1 MTNNQ
6 PQSQSQP
13 QPEDTILPCVQF
25 INALCATSHSIAS
38 QFQNILNS
46 ANGTE
51 PSPSASPSP
60 SPAAAAATST
70 SVLCAPIQPDPV
82 MDSRALD
89 YLDEMHTAGTID
101 YTDYSRLFDLIQDE
115 LKCPEVI
122 PQAPLTAALLCNL
135 SADSAE
141 RRLYELNPE
150 KEDWK
155 PKARIIGVYWEP
167 ERGVRIHLSALTWVT
182 LVTTLQVLDPDS
194 EMCRE
199 ELAEEY
205 GEAHVVG
212 AYKVQLMKGLKEEMY
227 RGTLNWEGIEIFC
240 VLTPKEV
247 EQWNLEVTD

>member
-6 PQSQSQP
+6 PQP

-25 INALCATSHSIAS
+25 INALCATSHLVAA

-51 PSPSASPSP
+51 PSPSPSTPPSPSP
-60 SPAAAAATST
+60 SPST

-89 YLDEMHTAGTID
+89 YLDEMRTAGTID

-135 SADSAE
+135 SAE
-141 RRLYELNPE
+141 RRYTLNLGE
-150 KEDWK
+150 EIWK
-155 PKARIIGVYWEP
+155 PEAQIISVSWEP
-167 ERGVRIHLSALTWVT
+167 ERGVGIHLSALTWVT

-194 EMCRE
+194 GVCRE

-212 AYKVQLMKGLKEEMY
+212 ACKVQLMKSLEKEMY
-227 RGTLNWEGIEIFC
+227 RGTLNWDGIEIFC

-247 EQWNLEVTD
+247 EQWNLEVTDL

>member
-6 PQSQSQP
+6 P
-13 QPEDTILPCVQF
+13 ENAILPCVQF
-25 INALCATSHSIAS
+25 INALCATSHAVAT

-46 ANGTE
+46 ANAST
-51 PSPSASPSP
+51 SHSPSP
-60 SPAAAAATST
+60 ST

-82 MDSRALD
+82 MGSRALA
-89 YLDEMHTAGTID
+89 YLDEMRAAGALD
-101 YTDYSRLFDLIQDE
+101 YTDYSRLFDLILDE

-155 PKARIIGVYWEP
+155 PKARIFSVSWEP
-167 ERGVRIHLSALTWVT
+167 ERGVRVHLSALTWVT
-182 LVTTLQVLDPDS
+182 LVAALQVLDPGS
-194 EMCRE
+194 EMSRE
-199 ELAEEY
+199 ELTEKY

-212 AYKVQLMKGLKEEMY
+212 ACKVQLMKSLEKEMY
-227 RGTLNWEGIEIFC
+227 RGTLNWEGIEMFC

-247 EQWNLEVTD
+247 EQWNLEVTDNG

>member
-6 PQSQSQP
+6 PQP
-13 QPEDTILPCVQF
+13 QLETTILPCVQF
-25 INALCATSHSIAS
+25 INALCATSHSVAT

-46 ANGTE
+46 ANGAE
-51 PSPSASPSP
+51 PSASPSP
-60 SPAAAAATST
+60 AAST

-82 MDSRALD
+82 MGSRALA
-89 YLDEMHTAGTID
+89 YLDEMRDAGAID
-101 YTDYSRLFDLIQDE
+101 YTDYSRLFDLILDE

-141 RRLYELNPE
+141 RRYYTYLGEE
-150 KEDWK
+150 VWK
-155 PKARIIGVYWEP
+155 PKARIIGVSWEP
-167 ERGVRIHLSALTWVT
+167 GKGVGIHLSALTWVT

-194 EMCRE
+194 GVCRE
-199 ELAEEY
+199 ELAEKY
-205 GEAHVVG
+205 GEAHIVG
-212 AYKVQLMKGLKEEMY
+212 ACKVQLMTGLKEEMY

-247 EQWNLEVTD
+247 EQWNLEVTDL

>member
-6 PQSQSQP
+6 PQP

-25 INALCATSHSIAS
+25 INALCATSHSVAA

-46 ANGTE
+46 ANGIK
-51 PSPSASPSP
+51 PSPSA
-60 SPAAAAATST
+60 
-70 SVLCAPIQPDPV
+70 SVLCAPIQPDSV

-89 YLDEMHTAGTID
+89 YLDEMRTAGTID
-101 YTDYSRLFDLIQDE
+101 YSDYSRLFDLIQDE

-135 SADSAE
+135 SAEHRYTLSLGGE
-141 RRLYELNPE
+141 F
-150 KEDWK
+150 WK
-155 PKARIIGVYWEP
+155 PKARVIGVYWEP

-182 LVTTLQVLDPDS
+182 LVAALQVLDPDS
-194 EMCRE
+194 GVCRE

-205 GEAHVVG
+205 GEAHIVG
-212 AYKVQLMKGLKEEMY
+212 ACKVQLMKSLKEEVY
-227 RGTLNWEGIEIFC
+227 QGTLNWDGIEIFC
-240 VLTPKEV
+240 ILTPKEV

>member
-6 PQSQSQP
+6 PQP
-13 QPEDTILPCVQF
+13 QPETTILPCVQF
-25 INALCATSHSIAS
+25 INALCATSHSIAT

-46 ANGTE
+46 AN
-51 PSPSASPSP
+51 ASTSP
-60 SPAAAAATST
+60 SPAAST
-70 SVLCAPIQPDPV
+70 SVLCAPIQPDPA
-82 MDSRALD
+82 MDSRALA
-89 YLDEMHTAGTID
+89 YLDEMRTAGTID
-101 YTDYSRLFDLIQDE
+101 YSDYSRLFDLILDE

-141 RRLYELNPE
+141 RRYYTY
-150 KEDWK
+150 WK
-155 PKARIIGVYWEP
+155 PEAQIIGVSWEP
-167 ERGVRIHLSALTWVT
+167 GRGVGIHLSALTWVT

-194 EMCRE
+194 EVCRE

-205 GEAHVVG
+205 GEAHIVG
-212 AYKVQLMKGLKEEMY
+212 ACKVQLMEGLKEEMY
-227 RGTLNWEGIEIFC
+227 RGVLNWEGIEIFC

>member
-6 PQSQSQP
+6 PQL
-13 QPEDTILPCVQF
+13 QPETTILPCVQF
-25 INALCATSHSIAS
+25 INALCATSHSVAA

-46 ANGTE
+46 ANGAE
-51 PSPSASPSP
+51 PSPSPSTSP
-60 SPAAAAATST
+60 SPAAST

-82 MDSRALD
+82 MDSRALA
-89 YLDEMHTAGTID
+89 YLDEMRAAGAVD
-101 YTDYSRLFDLIQDE
+101 YTDYSQLFDLIQDE

-122 PQAPLTAALLCNL
+122 PRAPLTAALLCNL

-150 KEDWK
+150 KEVWK
-155 PKARIIGVYWEP
+155 PKARIFSVSWEP
-167 ERGVRIHLSALTWVT
+167 ERGTVIHLSALTWVT

-205 GEAHVVG
+205 GEAHIVG
-212 AYKVQLMKGLKEEMY
+212 ACKVQLMKSLKEEVY

-247 EQWNLEVTD
+247 EQWNLEVAD

>member
-6 PQSQSQP
+6 PQPQSQP
-13 QPEDTILPCVQF
+13 EVTILPCVQF
-25 INALCATSHSIAS
+25 INALCATSHEVAT

-46 ANGTE
+46 ANAST
-51 PSPSASPSP
+51 PPSTSPSASPSP
-60 SPAAAAATST
+60 SPSSSA

-82 MDSRALD
+82 MGSRALA
-89 YLDEMHTAGTID
+89 YLDEMHDAGAA
-101 YTDYSRLFDLIQDE
+101 DYSRLFDLILDE

-135 SADSAE
+135 SADSAQ
-141 RRLYELNPE
+141 RRLYELDPGE
-150 KEDWK
+150 EVWK

-167 ERGVRIHLSALTWVT
+167 ERGTVIHLSALTWVT
-182 LVTTLQVLDPDS
+182 LITTLQVLDPDS
-194 EMCRE
+194 GVCRE

-205 GEAHVVG
+205 GEAHIVG
-212 AYKVQLMKGLKEEMY
+212 AYKVQRMKSLKEEVY
-227 RGTLNWEGIEIFC
+227 QGTLNWEGIEIFC

>member
-6 PQSQSQP
+6 PQPQL
-13 QPEDTILPCVQF
+13 QPETTILPCVQF
-25 INALCATSHSIAS
+25 INALCATSHLVAT

-51 PSPSASPSP
+51 PSPS
-60 SPAAAAATST
+60 PAAST

-82 MDSRALD
+82 MGSRALA
-89 YLDEMHTAGTID
+89 YLDEMNAEGAID
-101 YTDYSRLFDLIQDE
+101 YTDYSRLHDLIQDE

-141 RRLYELNPE
+141 RRLYEWNPE
-150 KEDWK
+150 ESAYR

-167 ERGVRIHLSALTWVT
+167 GRGVGIHLSSLTWVT
-182 LVTTLQVLDPDS
+182 LVTTLQVLDPAS
-194 EMCRE
+194 GVCRE

-205 GEAHVVG
+205 GEAHIVG
-212 AYKVQLMKGLKEEMY
+212 ACKVQLMKSLKEEVY
-227 RGTLNWEGIEIFC
+227 QGTLNWEGIEIFC

-247 EQWNLEVTD
+247 EQWNLKVTD

>member
-6 PQSQSQP
+6 SQP
-13 QPEDTILPCVQF
+13 KDTILPCVQF
-25 INALCATSHSIAS
+25 INALCATSRSIAA

-46 ANGTE
+46 ANGIKPSPST
-51 PSPSASPSP
+51 SPSASPSP
-60 SPAAAAATST
+60 AAST

-82 MDSRALD
+82 MGSRALA
-89 YLDEMHTAGTID
+89 YLDEMNDAGAVD
-101 YTDYSRLFDLIQDE
+101 YTDYSRLHDLIQDE

-150 KEDWK
+150 KEDYK
-155 PKARIIGVYWEP
+155 PKAWILSVSWEP
-167 ERGVRIHLSALTWVT
+167 GRGVGIHLIALTWVT

-205 GEAHVVG
+205 GEAHIVG
-212 AYKVQLMKGLKEEMY
+212 ACKVQLMKSLKEEVY
-227 RGTLNWEGIEIFC
+227 QGTLNWEGIEIFC

>member
-6 PQSQSQP
+6 PQP

-25 INALCATSHSIAS
+25 INALCATSRSVAS

-46 ANGTE
+46 ANE
-51 PSPSASPSP
+51 S
-60 SPAAAAATST
+60 AAAAAST

-82 MDSRALD
+82 MGSRALA
-89 YLDEMHTAGTID
+89 YLDEMNASGVID
-101 YTDYSRLFDLIQDE
+101 YTDYSRLFDLILDE

-155 PKARIIGVYWEP
+155 PKARIFSVSWEP
-167 ERGVRIHLSALTWVT
+167 ERGVRVHLSALTWVT
-182 LVTTLQVLDPDS
+182 LVTTLQVLDPAS

-205 GEAHVVG
+205 GEAHIVG
-212 AYKVQLMKGLKEEMY
+212 ACKVQLMKSLKEEVY

-240 VLTPKEV
+240 VMTPKEV

>member
-6 PQSQSQP
+6 PQPQPQP

-25 INALCATSHSIAS
+25 INALCATSHSVAA

-46 ANGTE
+46 ANGIK
-51 PSPSASPSP
+51 PSPSA
-60 SPAAAAATST
+60 

-89 YLDEMHTAGTID
+89 YLDEMRTAGTID
-101 YTDYSRLFDLIQDE
+101 YSDYSRLFDLIQDE

-122 PQAPLTAALLCNL
+122 PRAPLTAALLCNL
-135 SADSAE
+135 SAEHRYTLSLGGE
-141 RRLYELNPE
+141 F
-150 KEDWK
+150 WK
-155 PKARIIGVYWEP
+155 PKARVIGVYWEP

-194 EMCRE
+194 GVCRE

-212 AYKVQLMKGLKEEMY
+212 ACKVQLMEGLKEERY
-227 RGTLNWEGIEIFC
+227 RGALNWEGIEIFC

>member
-6 PQSQSQP
+6 PQP

-25 INALCATSHSIAS
+25 INALCATSHSVAA

-46 ANGTE
+46 ANGIK
-51 PSPSASPSP
+51 PSPSA
-60 SPAAAAATST
+60 

-89 YLDEMHTAGTID
+89 YLDEMRTAGTID
-101 YTDYSRLFDLIQDE
+101 YSDYSRLFDLIQDE

-135 SADSAE
+135 SAEHRYTLSLGGE
-141 RRLYELNPE
+141 F
-150 KEDWK
+150 WK
-155 PKARIIGVYWEP
+155 PKARVIGVYWEP

-182 LVTTLQVLDPDS
+182 LVAALQVLDPDS
-194 EMCRE
+194 GVCRE

-205 GEAHVVG
+205 GEAHIVG
-212 AYKVQLMKGLKEEMY
+212 ACKVQLMKSLKEEVY
-227 RGTLNWEGIEIFC
+227 QGTLNWDGIEIFC
-240 VLTPKEV
+240 ILTPKEV

>member
-6 PQSQSQP
+6 P
-13 QPEDTILPCVQF
+13 ETTILPCVQF
-25 INALCATSHSIAS
+25 INALCATPHSVAT

-46 ANGTE
+46 AN
-51 PSPSASPSP
+51 ASPSP
-60 SPAAAAATST
+60 SPSTPPSTSPAAAAA
-70 SVLCAPIQPDPV
+70 VLCAPIQPDPV
-82 MDSRALD
+82 MGSRALA
-89 YLDEMHTAGTID
+89 YLDEMNAAGAVD
-101 YTDYSRLFDLIQDE
+101 CTDYSRLHDLIQDE

-155 PKARIIGVYWEP
+155 PKARIFSVSWDP
-167 ERGVRIHLSALTWVT
+167 ERGVRVHLSALTWVT
-182 LVTTLQVLDPDS
+182 LVAALQVLDPDS

-205 GEAHVVG
+205 GEAHIVG
-212 AYKVQLMKGLKEEMY
+212 ACKVQLMGSLKEEVY
-227 RGTLNWEGIEIFC
+227 RGTLNWEGVEIFC

-247 EQWNLEVTD
+247 EQWNLEVAD

>member
-6 PQSQSQP
+6 PQ
-13 QPEDTILPCVQF
+13 PETTILPCVQF
-25 INALCATSHSIAS
+25 INALCATSHSVAT

-46 ANGTE
+46 ANAST
-51 PSPSASPSP
+51 PSTPSTSPSP
-60 SPAAAAATST
+60 STST

-82 MDSRALD
+82 MGSRALA
-89 YLDEMHTAGTID
+89 YLDEMRDAGAVD
-101 YTDYSRLFDLIQDE
+101 YTDYSRLFDLILDE

-141 RRLYELNPE
+141 RRLYELDPE
-150 KEDWK
+150 EEAWK
-155 PKARIIGVYWEP
+155 PKARIIGVSWEP
-167 ERGVRIHLSALTWVT
+167 ERGVGIHLSALTWVT

-194 EMCRE
+194 GVCRE

-212 AYKVQLMKGLKEEMY
+212 ACKVQLTKGLKEEVY

>member
-6 PQSQSQP
+6 PQSQ
-13 QPEDTILPCVQF
+13 PETTILPCAQF
-25 INALCATSHSIAS
+25 INALCATSHSVAA
-38 QFQNILNS
+38 QFRNILNS
-46 ANGTE
+46 AN
-51 PSPSASPSP
+51 ASTSP
-60 SPAAAAATST
+60 SPAAST
-70 SVLCAPIQPDPV
+70 PVLCTPIQPDPAR
-82 MDSRALD
+82 DSRALA
-89 YLDEMHTAGTID
+89 YLDEMRDAGAID
-101 YTDYSRLFDLIQDE
+101 YTDCSWLFDLIQDE

-135 SADSAE
+135 SADGTE

-155 PKARIIGVYWEP
+155 PKARIFSVSWEP
-167 ERGVRIHLSALTWVT
+167 ERGVRVHLSALTWVT
-182 LVTTLQVLDPDS
+182 LVAALQVLDPDS

-199 ELAEEY
+199 ELAEKY

-212 AYKVQLMKGLKEEMY
+212 ACKVQPMKSPEKEMY